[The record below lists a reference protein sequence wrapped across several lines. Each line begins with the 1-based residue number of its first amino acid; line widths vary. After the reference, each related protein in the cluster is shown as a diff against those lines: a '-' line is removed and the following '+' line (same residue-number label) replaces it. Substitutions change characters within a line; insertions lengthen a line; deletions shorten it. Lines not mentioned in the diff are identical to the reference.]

1 VAESSLPEPSPSDDP
16 DAPLVDRARRSPAGD
31 TRAFDELVARHRG
44 RVVANCRY
52 LTTGADAED
61 LAQEVLVKAYFS
73 LKKYEQRSKFSTWLY
88 RIKVNHCLNHRRS
101 ERRHAGDVTLD
112 DAPVDAAPLTVAPEA
127 DRALDR
133 EADVARVRAAVAALN
148 DTLRVPLVMRELDEM
163 SYDEIATA
171 LGLSLSA
178 VKMRILRAR
187 QELRDALGA
196 ANG

>member
-1 VAESSLPEPSPSDDP
+1 MADSFPPDDP
-16 DAPLVDRARRSPAGD
+16 DAPLVDQARRSPSGD

-52 LTTGADAED
+52 LTSGDDAED

-101 ERRHAGDVTLD
+101 ERRHAGDVAID
-112 DAPVDAAPLTVAPEA
+112 DAPADAPPLTVAPEA
-127 DRALDR
+127 DAALDR
-133 EADVARVRAAVAALN
+133 EADVARVRAAVAGLN
-148 DTLRVPLVMRELDEM
+148 DTLRLPLVMRELDEM

-187 QELRDALGA
+187 QELRDALGVA
-196 ANG
+196 HG

>member
-1 VAESSLPEPSPSDDP
+1 MADPFPPDDP
-16 DAPLVDRARRSPAGD
+16 DAPLVDRARRSPSGD

-52 LTTGADAED
+52 LTSGDDAED

-101 ERRHAGDVTLD
+101 ERRHAGDVAID
-112 DAPVDAAPLTVAPEA
+112 DAPADAPPLTVAPEA
-127 DRALDR
+127 DAALDR
-133 EADVARVRAAVAALN
+133 EADVARVRAAVAGLN
-148 DTLRVPLVMRELDEM
+148 DTLRLPLVMRELDEM

-187 QELRDALGA
+187 QELRDALGVA
-196 ANG
+196 HG